1 MFLRVFV
8 KQDTTDGRGT
18 GKLHGKQLF
27 VCRKDCALF
36 VPIEAVISEENFDEN
51 IARSARTSEG
61 VENVEEQIR
70 KDKPLEKSLSY
81 GACSSG
87 KLPFKIHL

>member
-1 MFLRVFV
+1 M
-8 KQDTTDGRGT
+8 DGHGT
-18 GKLHGKQLF
+18 GKLHGIQMF
-27 VCRKDCALF
+27 VCSKDFALF
-36 VPIEAVISEENFDEN
+36 VPIEAVISEEHFDEN
-51 IARSARTSEG
+51 PVNARSRRTSERV

-70 KDKPLEKSLSY
+70 KDELLAKSLSY